1 VIRLIG
7 KKVTVV
13 VSPTPSPWWAE
24 EPGAASKLSPQ
35 DKRKVVTGLASLL
48 PLAS

>member
-1 VIRLIG
+1 LIG